1 MTTTAAPQ
9 LDPGVEGNSRLTAV
23 NGMTLL
29 VLLAIEGVT
38 VLDVRGMITLHVYL
52 GALLVGPVLLKTA
65 STGYRFVR
73 YYTGARPYR
82 EKGPPH
88 LVLRMLGPVVIL
100 STLAVLGTGLG
111 LIAVGPDHREP
122 LLTLHKAS
130 FVVWFVA
137 TSLHVLG
144 HVLDGA
150 HTTWRELR
158 DPHAAP
164 VARRRRARSLVIALS
179 LIAGVGLATAL
190 LPAAHGWTTQRSDQ
204 PVQDGGNH

>member
-1 MTTTAAPQ
+1 MTTIAAPQ

-29 VLLAIEGVT
+29 VVLAIEGVT

-73 YYTGARPYR
+73 YYTGAGPYR

-111 LIAVGPDHREP
+111 LIAVGPDHSEP

-130 FVVWFVA
+130 FVAWFVA

-150 HTTWRELR
+150 RTTWRELR
-158 DPHAAP
+158 DPLAAP
-164 VARRRRARSLVIALS
+164 VAR
-179 LIAGVGLATAL
+179 G
-190 LPAAHGWTTQRSDQ
+190 AAPEPWSSH
-204 PVQDGGNH
+204 

>member
-1 MTTTAAPQ
+1 MTTTASSQ
-9 LDPGVEGNSRLTAV
+9 VDPGVEGNSRLTAA

-52 GALLVGPVLLKTA
+52 GVLLIGPVLLKTA
-65 STGYRFVR
+65 STSYRFVR

-88 LVLRMLGPVVIL
+88 PVLRMLGPVVIL

-111 LIAVGPDHREP
+111 LIAVGPGHREP
-122 LLTLHKAS
+122 LLTLHQGS
-130 FVVWFVA
+130 FVVWLAA

-144 HVLDGA
+144 HILDGSR
-150 HTTWRELR
+150 TTWRELR
-158 DPHAAP
+158 DPRAAP
-164 VARRRRARSLVIALS
+164 ATRRRRARTLLIALT
-179 LIAGVGLATAL
+179 LIAGVGLATTL
-190 LPAAHGWTTQRSDQ
+190 LPASHSWTNQRYDQ
-204 PVQDGGNH
+204 TEHGGNH